1 MKQYRKT
8 VFPRAV
14 LRLAGVAL
22 AVFLLPPATALAGS
36 YAIAMHGAPR
46 QPAGF
51 TSFDYVNP
59 NAPKGGKVVLG
70 RLGTF
75 DSLNPFIIKGIPA
88 AGLDLTFDRLL
99 KRGRNEPFTLYG
111 LIAESVETP
120 DDRSSVTFTIRPRA
134 RFHDGTPITAD
145 DVIFS
150 LKTLREKGRPNHR
163 LFYKQVVRMERLGI
177 RKVKLVFKDASN
189 REMPLI
195 MGLMPIL
202 SRKYYQKHEFEKT
215 TLTPPLGSGPY
226 RVKAVDQGRSI
237 TYERV
242 ADYWGRDLAVNKGQ
256 YNFDEIKFDYFRDA
270 VVALEAFKAGLIDF
284 RAEPDPGRW
293 VTAYN
298 TPARQRGDIILEEI
312 SHGRPAGMYAFVF
325 NSRRPIF
332 RDPQVRAALAYAFDF
347 KWLNKHLFHGAYRRT
362 ASFFEGSELAAA
374 GPISEAEKKLLAPF
388 RGQLAKEVFTKV
400 YRPPASTGNGRG
412 NIRAAF
418 RLLGRAG
425 WYYKGQVLMTAD
437 GRPAA
442 FEILLVNPRRERLAL
457 SLKRNLKRL
466 GIAVTIRTVD
476 SAQYQFRLDDYDF
489 DMIIHRWDE
498 SLSPGSEQAF
508 YWGSKAANEE
518 GTRNY
523 PGIESPAADVMIRR
537 ITEARTRQGLIDA
550 TRALDRVLQ
559 WGHYVLPLFYLPR
572 DRVAYWNKFEKPKVT
587 PLYGYQFDA
596 WWMAAGGGKRQK

>member
-1 MKQYRKT
+1 M
-8 VFPRAV
+8 
-14 LRLAGVAL
+14 
-22 AVFLLPPATALAGS
+22 PPFAALAGS
-36 YAIAMHGAPR
+36 HAIAMHGEPR
-46 QPAGF
+46 RKAGF
-51 TSFDYVNP
+51 ANFDYVNP
-59 NAPKGGKVVLG
+59 DAPKGGKVVLG
-70 RLGTF
+70 RLGSF
-75 DSLNPFIIKGIPA
+75 DSLNPFIIKGVPA
-88 AGLDLTFDRLL
+88 AGLDLTFERLL

-111 LIAESVETP
+111 QIAESIKTP
-120 DDRSSVTFTIRPRA
+120 ADRSSVTFTIRPQA
-134 RFHDGTPITAD
+134 RFQDGTPITAD

-163 LFYKQVVRMERLGI
+163 LYYKQVVGMERLG
-177 RKVKLVFKDASN
+177 RLKVKLVFKDASN
-189 REMPLI
+189 RELPLI

-215 TLTPPLGSGPY
+215 TLIPPLGSGPY

-256 YNFDEIKFDYFRDA
+256 YNFDEIRFDYFRDA
-270 VVALEAFKAGLIDF
+270 TVALEAFKAGLVDF
-284 RAEPDPGRW
+284 RPEPDPGRW
-293 VTAYN
+293 AVAYN
-298 TPARQRGDIILEEI
+298 TRARKRGDIILEEI
-312 SHGRPAGMYAFVF
+312 PHGRPAGMYAFVF

-332 RDPQVRAALAYAFDF
+332 RDAKVRAALAHAFDF
-347 KWLNKHLFHGAYRRT
+347 KWLNKNLFYGAYRRT

-374 GPISEAEKKLLAPF
+374 GPISGPEKKLLGPF
-388 RGQLAKEVFTKV
+388 RDQLPKEVFTKI
-400 YRPPASTGNGRG
+400 YRPPASAGDGRG
-412 NIRAAF
+412 DIRAAF

-425 WYYKGQVLMTAD
+425 WRYDGQVMMTAD
-437 GRPAA
+437 GIPAA

-466 GIAVTIRTVD
+466 GIAVRIRTVD
-476 SAQYQFRLDDYDF
+476 SAQYQFRLNAYDF
-489 DMIIHRWDE
+489 DMILYRWDE

-508 YWGSKAANEE
+508 YWGSKAAMEE

-523 PGIESPAADVMIRR
+523 PGIQSPAADAMIKR
-537 ITEARTRQGLIDA
+537 ITMARTRRGLVDA

-572 DRVAYWNKFEKPKVT
+572 DRVAYWNKFKKPDAT

-596 WWMAAGGGKRQK
+596 WWAAAGGAEKPK